1 MVSER
6 DGFSAQCGE
15 LQGQLVDLKEKSA
28 AAAQAA
34 RAETEDIRAQAT
46 KDEAKI
52 REEYTSQLGEAA
64 AAYAR

>member
-15 LQGQLVDLKEKSA
+15 LQRQLVDIREKSA
-28 AAAQAA
+28 AAAEAA
-34 RAETEDIRAQAT
+34 RAETEGIRAQAT
-46 KDEAKI
+46 QHEAKI